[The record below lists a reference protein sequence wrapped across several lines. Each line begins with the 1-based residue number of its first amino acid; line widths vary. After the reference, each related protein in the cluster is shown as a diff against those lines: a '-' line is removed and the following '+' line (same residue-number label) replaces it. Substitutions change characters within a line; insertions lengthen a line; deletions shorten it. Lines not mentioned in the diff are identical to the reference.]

1 MDMLQVTIGPL
12 GVAGTGVFGTS
23 YTLVVTVIV
32 LILVL
37 RADTLRPKWVM

>member
-1 MDMLQVTIGPL
+1 MLQTIIGPL

-32 LILVL
+32 IILVIK
-37 RADTLRPKWVM
+37 AGTLKPKWM